1 MENGGKIEKSE
12 FPQYY
17 ALIFCIHK
25 RASVKQKTA
34 SGKKRKGRGRMMK
47 IKCLIAFNNTR
58 KMSAAEMNLVQG
70 GVQL

>member
-1 MENGGKIEKSE
+1 
-12 FPQYY
+12 
-17 ALIFCIHK
+17 
-25 RASVKQKTA
+25 VKQKTA